1 MARGPSGLV
10 RALSLSLSVWSN
22 SPQDRPGSTGRSSRQ
37 GLRRR
42 PRRPRRGIPR
52 RLSSSVGGGAPLRRE
67 ERGERPGSRSPAAA
81 AAEKGGAAAASP
93 APDEAAGVPQSRLE
107 EGGPLLGRGEEPR
120 CFCCRRRR
128 GQRRVRG
135 AGLLFWLFFPFCCF
149 FLFFCFCCG
158 SRCHC
163 HCQGEAALQG
173 DGGSCVGVGAGY
185 FSRSRTVSVAVF
197 LAPSKK
203 EQKNTSLTS
212 QFFPALLGD
221 VERQGAGHP
230 TLELGR
236 ACGHVDERCELRRRL
251 RRDEV
256 GKRRRGRCGRRRRR
270 RFFERTGARRRRLW
284 RGASC
289 FAGSR
294 RWAVVAFIF
303 SLSMLL
309 LLLWPRVGERRRGVF
324 VVCNRR
330 CHQ

>member
-1 MARGPSGLV
+1 MIAREFFPPFSLSIFQLGEPAPAVKVARGPSGLV

-22 SPQDRPGSTGRSSRQ
+22 SPQNRPGSAGRSSRQ

-93 APDEAAGVPQSRLE
+93 APDEASGVPQSRFE

-135 AGLLFWLFFPFCCF
+135 AGLLFWLFFPFCYF

-158 SRCHC
+158 SRC

-203 EQKNTSLTS
+203 EQKTPVSPLNSSPLCSATSSDRARATRRSSWAALAAMSTS
-212 QFFPALLGD
+212 
-221 VERQGAGHP
+221 
-230 TLELGR
+230 
-236 ACGHVDERCELRRRL
+236 
-251 RRDEV
+251 
-256 GKRRRGRCGRRRRR
+256 
-270 RFFERTGARRRRLW
+270 
-284 RGASC
+284 
-289 FAGSR
+289 
-294 RWAVVAFIF
+294 
-303 SLSMLL
+303 
-309 LLLWPRVGERRRGVF
+309 GVS
-324 VVCNRR
+324 
-330 CHQ
+330 